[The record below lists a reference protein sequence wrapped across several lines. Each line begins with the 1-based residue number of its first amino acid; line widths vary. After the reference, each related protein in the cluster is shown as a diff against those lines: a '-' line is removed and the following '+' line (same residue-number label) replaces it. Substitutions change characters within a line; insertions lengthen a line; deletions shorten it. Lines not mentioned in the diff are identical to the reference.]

1 MNLGVLLFGV
11 TLCVA
16 AFAFGYAVQLG
27 DRFPIA
33 RFVLVETAFIGFLI
47 NGGVDWWVYMLMA
60 SLLAGFTF
68 CLAALASSQY
78 GWQYVLR
85 TTAAA
90 AAIFGAL
97 SLVFAV
103 QPAPPLA
110 ALWIVVPG
118 LICLIPPVNRQ
129 IRRLNDKLM
138 IMAQEDAETR
148 TVRDEKKA
156 SREAWLAR
164 R

>member
-1 MNLGVLLFGV
+1 MNLGVLLFV
-11 TLCVA
+11 VA
-16 AFAFGYAVQLG
+16 LVVATFAFLKAVQLG
-27 DRFPIA
+27 DRFPVA
-33 RFVLVETAFIGFLI
+33 RFVLVEMAFIGFLI
-47 NGGVDWWVYMLMA
+47 NSEVGWWVYLGVA
-60 SLLAGFTF
+60 AVLTGFTF

-85 TTAAA
+85 TTAVA